1 MPATLDV
8 LNELLRTQYRSLPM
22 FLSGTDPYARSSDQ
36 RAEIVL
42 ANIVADQKAM
52 VQRLG
57 EAILDRGGQVDGGN
71 FPIEYAELHFLALDY
86 LLKELVTRQKDD
98 VAAIESCVARLTG
111 DRAARMLAEE
121 VLGQE
126 RAHLETLESLLEA
139 DPGASARHPA
149 SMA

>member
-22 FLSGTDPYARSSDQ
+22 FLSGTDPYARSGDQ
-36 RAEIVL
+36 RAEAVL
-42 ANIVADQKAM
+42 ANVVADQKAM

-57 EAILDRGGQVDGGN
+57 EAILDRGGQVDSGN

-86 LLKELVTRQKDD
+86 LIKELVVRQKDD
-98 VAAIESCVARLTG
+98 VAAIERCVARLTS

-126 RAHLETLESLLEA
+126 RAHLETLEGLLEA
-139 DPGASARHPA
+139 DPGAPARHPA
-149 SMA
+149 SMS